1 MSTEDIEMVSKV
13 LMGITNPEKEIRTAA
28 MSKLEE
34 LRKNLGAI
42 TYCLLQIAQLP
53 SNTQQEELIKTTA
66 LVICRKILDSNEIEP
81 WKNIDNNLKN
91 QIKIK
96 SLELFINENQENQK
110 NKICD
115 VITQI
120 IDKISDCEE
129 DWEDLKKLSL
139 NILNL
144 NPSDEKNTIQIISF
158 LKLLTDGTSFLYDNL
173 KENFNKLIPYLRAIF
188 QTHFL
193 KMKVSASNFISELIA
208 YCDKE
213 DLKEFKP
220 LLINILQSILEAF
233 TNNKEEYLK
242 DLLQTLIEMCS
253 VEPKL
258 FKPLFQDLFPLCKQ
272 IIEKKDFDD
281 EKIRELAFEVI
292 LNLIEEQPE
301 IMKKRKEDLKILFD
315 MIYKYSLEMNKE
327 IESSWYNP
335 KGNNYEEIE
344 IIEEENVQFS
354 QGLVERLVESLGLN
368 ETQSLLTELINNL
381 INQNDWVFK
390 YIGLFS
396 FSSLSSYDEID
407 LSTIEIAFPV
417 IFDLTKFE
425 HPKVKFAAIHCI
437 NKLCDNF
444 NPHFQKKYINQ
455 IFPLIFEIFP
465 KENILRIQCE
475 IIETLCSFIEFTSSN
490 TLMPYVPQLLDLLFN
505 LFLKDIPIIL
515 RKSVIECILEV
526 FSTIEKE
533 SQPYA
538 KKSFDL
544 ILTYFIEIYK
554 TKSNKILYGGLI
566 ECLTTIG
573 PYTKEDFY
581 KIIPD
586 IVKCIIELVQGI
598 NFDNDPIRADL
609 QNSIERLVPIL
620 LNDFKDLLPN
630 LISVVLALLK
640 IKPKIS
646 VSSTPNKEIDVS
658 EFLNDNED
666 EKKKKK
672 LDIHS
677 SETED
682 FAENLSLL
690 NKIIET
696 LEGEFLP
703 YVNEVEKEVIPL
715 LIDGST
721 NKIRNKCSKILPNLI
736 SILKDNNQKKEKGI
750 LYIQSLISAIEKETD
765 YHTCEKLFIHLG
777 EVIDNSGEIL
787 TKSELNELFAK
798 IMKYFQNLEKKR
810 INLVSKKENKKT
822 KKNKN
827 EDDSL
832 EGDLSDLLDEDIEKI
847 QNIQSEISDVIGI
860 LFKTH
865 KNLSGDIIEIIL
877 KEFLPKFV
885 NSKSNF
891 EQKMAL
897 YITDDLIEYLGQKI
911 LFNVWDD
918 LYNLITNLCKK
929 KDDEIRQAAAYGI
942 GIFTKFTDDNFNKY
956 AEGLI
961 NALKEGLKITPD
973 DENDEESFGL
983 AYDNLIA
990 SIGKIIY
997 YRFNNDIIQ
1006 KYSNELID
1014 IWITN
1019 LPIKYDSTEQEQQH
1033 EWFCD
1038 MILFKNELIQE
1049 KYYNIIF
1056 KNLASIYNSK
1066 GSNENINNKIIQIFE
1081 HVKNNEKLK
1090 NVVHDIYNCAEL
1102 KIKTKLESLIKQ

>member
-292 LNLIEEQPE
+292 INLIEEQPE

>member
-1 MSTEDIEMVSKV
+1 M
-13 LMGITNPEKEIRTAA
+13 
-28 MSKLEE
+28 
-34 LRKNLGAI
+34 
-42 TYCLLQIAQLP
+42 
-53 SNTQQEELIKTTA
+53 
-66 LVICRKILDSNEIEP
+66 
-81 WKNIDNNLKN
+81 
-91 QIKIK
+91 
-96 SLELFINENQENQK
+96 
-110 NKICD
+110 
-115 VITQI
+115 
-120 IDKISDCEE
+120 
-129 DWEDLKKLSL
+129 
-139 NILNL
+139 
-144 NPSDEKNTIQIISF
+144 
-158 LKLLTDGTSFLYDNL
+158 
-173 KENFNKLIPYLRAIF
+173 
-188 QTHFL
+188 
-193 KMKVSASNFISELIA
+193 
-208 YCDKE
+208 
-213 DLKEFKP
+213 
-220 LLINILQSILEAF
+220 
-233 TNNKEEYLK
+233 
-242 DLLQTLIEMCS
+242 
-253 VEPKL
+253 
-258 FKPLFQDLFPLCKQ
+258 
-272 IIEKKDFDD
+272 
-281 EKIRELAFEVI
+281 
-292 LNLIEEQPE
+292 
-301 IMKKRKEDLKILFD
+301 
-315 MIYKYSLEMNKE
+315 
-327 IESSWYNP
+327 
-335 KGNNYEEIE
+335 
-344 IIEEENVQFS
+344 
-354 QGLVERLVESLGLN
+354 
-368 ETQSLLTELINNL
+368 
-381 INQNDWVFK
+381 
-390 YIGLFS
+390 
-396 FSSLSSYDEID
+396 
-407 LSTIEIAFPV
+407 
-417 IFDLTKFE
+417 
-425 HPKVKFAAIHCI
+425 
-437 NKLCDNF
+437 
-444 NPHFQKKYINQ
+444 
-455 IFPLIFEIFP
+455 
-465 KENILRIQCE
+465 
-475 IIETLCSFIEFTSSN
+475 
-490 TLMPYVPQLLDLLFN
+490 
-505 LFLKDIPIIL
+505 
-515 RKSVIECILEV
+515 
-526 FSTIEKE
+526 
-533 SQPYA
+533 
-538 KKSFDL
+538 
-544 ILTYFIEIYK
+544 
-554 TKSNKILYGGLI
+554 
-566 ECLTTIG
+566 
-573 PYTKEDFY
+573 
-581 KIIPD
+581 
-586 IVKCIIELVQGI
+586 
-598 NFDNDPIRADL
+598 
-609 QNSIERLVPIL
+609 
-620 LNDFKDLLPN
+620 
-630 LISVVLALLK
+630 
-640 IKPKIS
+640 
-646 VSSTPNKEIDVS
+646 
-658 EFLNDNED
+658 
-666 EKKKKK
+666 KKKKK

-1090 NVVHDIYNCAEL
+1090 NVVQDIYNCAEL